1 MEEVKTQIKVVVRD
15 DLLSWQKLNVT
26 AFLMG
31 GIGATGACGEKYY
44 DKDNREYLPIIK
56 QPVIIH
62 KASETEIKELFEKV
76 NKRDDF
82 KVAIYTKE
90 LFKTNN
96 DIDNRAEVARFETAD
111 LDIVGFAVI
120 GPKNPADKIF
130 KKIKLHD

>member
-1 MEEVKTQIKVVVRD
+1 MDEVKTQIKVVVRD

-31 GIGATGACGEKYY
+31 GIGATGACGATYC
-44 DKDNREYLPIIK
+44 DKDGKEYLPIIK

-62 KASETEIKELFEKV
+62 KADEKEIKELFKKV
-76 NKRDDF
+76 NTREDF

-96 DIDNRAEVARFETAD
+96 DIDNRGEVARFATED
-111 LDIVGFAVI
+111 LDIVGFALI
-120 GPKNPADKIF
+120 GPKNPIDKIF
-130 KKIKLHD
+130 KKVKLHD